1 MKNGKLVYCVSN
13 WWMTKTNIFTCEK
26 WHNDKVIWGRTGN
39 SDNKIK
45 QWCRMVSDESNTQ
58 QHNKNIHSFMYK
70 TLGEV
75 LTRYIWKAADIL
87 TEKAKVKNKK
97 IVNR

>member
-1 MKNGKLVYCVSN
+1 
-13 WWMTKTNIFTCEK
+13 
-26 WHNDKVIWGRTGN
+26 
-39 SDNKIK
+39 
-45 QWCRMVSDESNTQ
+45 MVSDESNTQ